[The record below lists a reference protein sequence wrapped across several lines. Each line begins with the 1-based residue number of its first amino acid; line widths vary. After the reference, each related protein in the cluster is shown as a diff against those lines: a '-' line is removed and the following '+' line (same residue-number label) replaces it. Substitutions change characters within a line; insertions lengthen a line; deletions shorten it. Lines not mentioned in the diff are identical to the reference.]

1 LILTIAVTAG
11 AAGFEAKLATW
22 LLDVEATPPAVLD
35 ELDGGLDSFEALL
48 DATKRLLT
56 EPATWTSLLPVA
68 LKFAFGV
75 VAFTALVTA
84 TAVAASLLAAP
95 LFYDA
100 AGVSYGFGSYVV
112 DSLGEALALSGA
124 GVLVMLVSLRV
135 LNGLAKLCGF
145 MTAALLGDDIVTPAD
160 GA

>member
-1 LILTIAVTAG
+1 MILTIAVTAG

-56 EPATWTSLLPVA
+56 EPTTWTSLLPVA

-84 TAVAASLLAAP
+84 TAVAASLLAAQ

-100 AGVSYGFGSYVV
+100 AGVSYDFGPTSSTRWARRSHSRAPACSRCWSRSACSTVWR
-112 DSLGEALALSGA
+112 SS
-124 GVLVMLVSLRV
+124 
-135 LNGLAKLCGF
+135 
-145 MTAALLGDDIVTPAD
+145 AASRRPPCSATIS
-160 GA
+160 

>member
-1 LILTIAVTAG
+1 
-11 AAGFEAKLATW
+11 
-22 LLDVEATPPAVLD
+22 VEATPPAVLD

-56 EPATWTSLLPVA
+56 EPATWTSLLLVA

-112 DSLGEALALSGA
+112 DSLGEVLALSGA

-145 MTAALLGDDIVTPAD
+145 TTAALLGDDIGTPAD